1 MSALAIAT
9 AAQLSNLRNNL
20 TSDAYLTADIDLS
33 ATMMAA
39 DNWAASTFY
48 RQWVVVKVSAES
60 KIYRCLADHTSGS
73 SFAADL
79 SAGKWEY
86 IRDYVPTYSSSSTY
100 AVGAEVVYSNNI
112 YQCIT
117 AITVP
122 EAFNATKWMQ
132 LGSTSTGWF
141 AIASSSASPFAGA
154 IDGKNHTIKNM
165 FCKSSGSFTNSF
177 LGVFNGANAKD
188 ITLLGF
194 CLTGASAGYS
204 GCFFAYT
211 TSAPVLQNVSTIKS
225 YIKSNTHT
233 GGIAGYC
240 TQAVFI
246 DCAVNAIIES
256 TNTSA
261 SLGALCGGGY
271 LSASGSRNIL
281 VSGRIIGAGSN
292 NASGIGSTA
301 MAQKISNAV
310 INISFEGAFA
320 TVAGITALSSA
331 SNAITNIINI
341 GSKSGTATT
350 TYGIAPVSAQVSSC
364 YVINTFGGSDTAHQ
378 KTSAQLKQRETFA
391 GWDFE
396 NDWYLPEE
404 KNWAMQLYPR
414 NGGYPCLRTLWKIGT
429 EIIGRKIRYG
439 LLGPIRGLLG

>member
-1 MSALAIAT
+1 MITINSAADLALINSG
-9 AAQLSNLRNNL
+9 LSESYSLANN
-20 TSDAYLTADIDLS
+20 IDLS

-73 SFAADL
+73 SFADDL
-79 SAGKWEY
+79 AAGKWEY
-86 IRDYVPTYSSSSTY
+86 VRDYVPTYSSSSTY

-122 EAFNATKWMQ
+122 EAFNAAKWVQ
-132 LGSTSTGWF
+132 LGTTSAGWLS
-141 AIASSSASPFAGA
+141 IATLYDSPFSGA
-154 IDGKNHTIKNM
+154 IDGKNHTIKNLYCRSTVGTYGCN
-165 FCKSSGSFTNSF
+165 FFGVYGGSS
-177 LGVFNGANAKD
+177 VKD
-188 ITLLGF
+188 ITLKDF
-194 CLTGASAGYS
+194 CFVGSSSSAAVA
-204 GCFFAYT
+204 CFFGNIR
-211 TSAPVLQNVSTIKS
+211 TSAVLQNVKAIKC
-225 YIKSNTHT
+225 YVKSNNIA
-233 GGIAGYC
+233 GGISGAG

-246 DCAVNAIIES
+246 DCVVNAVLES
-256 TNTSA
+256 AKTDA
-261 SLGALCGGGY
+261 AIGALCGNGY
-271 LSASGSRNIL
+271 LSAAGSRNIL

-292 NASGIGSTA
+292 KASGIGSTA

-320 TVAGITALSSA
+320 TIAGITALSSA

>member
-39 DNWAASTFY
+39 DNWATSTFY
-48 RQWVVVKVSAES
+48 RQWVVVKVAAQS
-60 KIYRCLADHTSGS
+60 KIYRCLADHTSGT
-73 SFAADL
+73 FADDL
-79 SAGKWEY
+79 AAGKWEY

-132 LGSTSTGWF
+132 FGSTSTGWLV
-141 AIASSSASPFAGA
+141 IAPLYDPPFSGA
-154 IDGKNHTIKNM
+154 IDGKNHTIKNLYCRSTSGTYGCN
-165 FCKSSGSFTNSF
+165 FFGVYGGSS
-177 LGVFNGANAKD
+177 VKD
-188 ITLLGF
+188 ITLKDF
-194 CLTGASAGYS
+194 CFAGGSPSAYVA
-204 GCFFAYT
+204 CFAGLIR
-211 TSAPVLQNVSTIKS
+211 TSAVLQNVKAIKC
-225 YIKSNTHT
+225 YVKSNNAAGGFSGT
-233 GGIAGYC
+233 GS
-240 TQAVFI
+240 QAVFI
-246 DCAVNAIIES
+246 DCAVNAVIES

-261 SLGALCGGGY
+261 VLGALCGGGY
-271 LSASGSRNIL
+271 LSAAGSRNIL
-281 VSGRIIGAGSN
+281 ISGRIIGSGSN
-292 NASGIGSTA
+292 PASGIGSP
-301 MAQKISNAV
+301 AQVVKISNV
-310 INISFEGAFA
+310 IINISFEGAFA

-391 GWDFE
+391 GWNFKR
-396 NDWYLPEE
+396 DWYLPSSPDLISPF
-404 KNWAMQLYPR
+404 NS
-414 NGGYPCLRTLWKIGT
+414 GYPMLRELIDFSIPSVSGGFGALR
-429 EIIGRKIRYG
+429 GRYNY
-439 LLGPIRGLLG
+439 

>member
-60 KIYRCLADHTSGS
+60 KIYRCLADHTSGT
-73 SFAADL
+73 FADDL
-79 SAGKWEY
+79 AAGKWEY

-132 LGSTSTGWF
+132 LGSTSTGWLV
-141 AIASSSASPFAGA
+141 IAPLYGSPFSGA
-154 IDGKNHTIKNM
+154 IDGKNHTIKNLYCRSTSGTYGCN
-165 FCKSSGSFTNSF
+165 FFGVYGGSS
-177 LGVFNGANAKD
+177 VKD
-188 ITLLGF
+188 ITLKDF
-194 CLTGASAGYS
+194 CFAGGSSS
-204 GCFFAYT
+204 GNVACFAGLIR
-211 TSAPVLQNVSTIKS
+211 TSAVLQNVKAIKC
-225 YIKSNTHT
+225 YVKSKGAAGGFSGT
-233 GGIAGYC
+233 GS
-240 TQAVFI
+240 QAVFI
-246 DCAVNAIIES
+246 DCAVNAVIES

-261 SLGALCGGGY
+261 VLGALCGGGC

-292 NASGIGSTA
+292 KASGIGSTEK
-301 MAQKISNAV
+301 AQKISNAV

-391 GWDFE
+391 GWNFKR
-396 NDWYLPEE
+396 DWYLPADDNWVE
-404 KNWAMQLYPR
+404 KLFPPND
-414 NGGYPCLRTLWKIGT
+414 GYPCLRTLWDFSIPSVSGGFGALR
-429 EIIGRKIRYG
+429 GRYNY
-439 LLGPIRGLLG
+439 